1 MVRHSTLSIVFL
13 TLAFSGVATAQTPTG
28 SGSLTVMSR
37 PSGASFRLV
46 GEQVIM
52 ARTPIV
58 LERGLSGRYRLES
71 TEPAYNRW
79 HRTLNL
85 NGAIGDSVWMTLSRK
100 TAAAAAVRSLV
111 IPGWG
116 QGYSARPTASAV
128 WLTTGIL
135 AGGAAGTLEYLYQRR
150 KSDLDDAQK
159 LAVSSP
165 TSANLAARQT
175 TSDRLDDARRWRGI
189 AIVAVGAVWGL
200 NFIDSIVGFPQI
212 RAGQMSFEVLP
223 VPERDPRALALVR
236 ARF

>member
-1 MVRHSTLSIVFL
+1 MVRHSTLSILL
-13 TLAFSGVATAQTPTG
+13 TLALSGAAAAQTPTG

-58 LERGLSGRYRLES
+58 LERGLMGRYRLES

-79 HRTLNL
+79 HRTLDL

-116 QGYSARPTASAV
+116 QGYSARPAASAF

-135 AGGAAGTLEYLYQRR
+135 AGGAAGTFEYIYHGRR
-150 KSDLDDAQK
+150 NDLDDAQQ
-159 LAVSSP
+159 LASSSP
-165 TSANLAARQT
+165 TPANLAARQT
-175 TSDRLDDARRWRGI
+175 ASDRLDDARRWRGI
-189 AIVAVGAVWGL
+189 AVVAVGAVWGL
-200 NFIDSIVGFPQI
+200 NFIDAIARFPQI
-212 RAGQMSFEVLP
+212 REGQMSFEILP
-223 VPERDPRALALVR
+223 VAERDPRLLALVR